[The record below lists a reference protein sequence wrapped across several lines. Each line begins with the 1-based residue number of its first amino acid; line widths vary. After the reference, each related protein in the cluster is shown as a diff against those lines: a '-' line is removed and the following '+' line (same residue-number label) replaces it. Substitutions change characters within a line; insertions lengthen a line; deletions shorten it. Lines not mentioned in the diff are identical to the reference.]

1 MRCKHRNKHA
11 DPNRPNKQ
19 NGYMRNLYR
28 NTREGKVAG
37 VCAGFAQYFDVPN
50 WVARLV
56 FISLVIFTFQLALI
70 AYVVAIFMMA
80 KREDIH
86 EGIGERGYSEKS
98 NTRYSGSKSKVF
110 NYSKPVSSRL
120 QDIRDR
126 LRRLDEQVGAMEGYV
141 TSKKYQ
147 TTNDIND
154 L

>member
-1 MRCKHRNKHA
+1 MGCKYRQKHS
-11 DPNRPNKQ
+11 DPNRPNKG

-28 NTREGKVAG
+28 DTRRGKVAG
-37 VCAGFAQYFDVPN
+37 VCAGFAEYFDVPC

-70 AYVVAIFMMA
+70 GYVVAIFMME
-80 KREDIH
+80 KRENSS
-86 EGIGERGYSEKS
+86 ERVYSEKS
-98 NTRYSGSKSKVF
+98 NHSYSESKAKVF
-110 NYSKPVSSRL
+110 NYSKPVSGRL